1 MVLYVHATR
10 FLGCV
15 LIEYLLVY
23 INLPIGAVAF
33 AVIVLFFHSPPRKS
47 EAKVPFMVRLQ
58 QFDFYGTAVF
68 LPDIVCLLLALQ
80 WGGSKYPWSDGRIIA
95 LLVLFGVLTAAFV
108 CIQFW
113 KKDNATIPPRL
124 LKQRSV
130 AGSVWFSFC
139 LGGSFFVLVYW
150 LPIWF
155 QAIKGTTA
163 EKSGKMIL
171 PNPCRLL
178 PGPPL
183 LLITTDKDRI
193 GIDTLPMIIALVVA
207 NIVSGIGTTKIGYY
221 TPFFWAATI
230 LQPIGLGLLT
240 TFEPSTNH
248 SKWIGYQVL
257 YGFGVGFGM
266 QQAVICAQTV
276 LPLHD
281 IPVGTAM
288 MFFFQTLGGALM
300 ISVGQNVFDN
310 ELIKGITSNVPGVDA
325 RQIVNVGATSL
336 QSMVPARFLSK
347 VLQVYNDSLTTTWYV
362 AVAMAAMS
370 LFGTVWIEWKSVKA
384 VKTETVPV

>member
-1 MVLYVHATR
+1 MVLYVHSTR
-10 FLGCV
+10 VVDCL
-15 LIEYLLVY
+15 LIGYLLVY

-33 AVIVLFFHSPPRKS
+33 GVIVLFFHSPPRKS
-47 EAKVPFMVRLQ
+47 EAKVPFTVRLQ
-58 QFDFYGTAVF
+58 QFDIYGTCVF

-95 LLVLFGVLTAAFV
+95 LLVMFGVLTITFV
-108 CIQFW
+108 GIQFW

-124 LKQRSV
+124 LTQRSV

-139 LGGSFFVLVYW
+139 LGGSFFVLIYW

-163 EKSGKMIL
+163 EKSG
-171 PNPCRLL
+171 
-178 PGPPL
+178 
-183 LLITTDKDRI
+183 
-193 GIDTLPMIIALVVA
+193 IDTLPMIIALVVA
-207 NIVSGIGTTKIGYY
+207 NIVSGVGTTKIGYY
-221 TPFFWAATI
+221 VPFFWAATI
-230 LQPIGLGLLT
+230 LQPVGLGLLT
-240 TFEPSTNH
+240 TFEPNTNH

-266 QQAVICAQTV
+266 QQSVICAQTV

-281 IPVGTAM
+281 VPVGTAM

-310 ELIKGITSNVPGVDA
+310 ELIKGITSNVPGVNPQ
-325 RQIVNVGATSL
+325 QIVNVGATNL
-336 QSMVPARFLSK
+336 QSVIPARFLTK

-362 AVAMAAMS
+362 AVAMASMGV
-370 LFGTVWIEWKSVKA
+370 FGTVWIEWKSVKA
-384 VKTETVPV
+384 KKTETVHV